1 VGRGASAPLFE
12 VIMIYLRATALT
24 LFCVF
29 IFILGMATENTARM
43 DVRNPY
49 TQVLVKDKSGK
60 EYWADVIADLE
71 SFSKEKD
78 RSRLLRIIDND
89 ARVAIYITQN
99 DMAEMFTSMQV
110 VPSTALDVNSN
121 LYKRMD
127 W

>member
-1 VGRGASAPLFE
+1 
-12 VIMIYLRATALT
+12 
-24 LFCVF
+24 
-29 IFILGMATENTARM
+29 MATENTARM